1 MESFLYPLLLP
12 PSVVYLERGRTPPVS
27 WECWL
32 LLLLLYLCLR
42 LYRCYCSCCRSTVHD
57 CPSRALLSQR
67 QGNLECLPSFPSF
80 SIPFTIGDPG
90 NRRREREVQFGLI
103 NLHSEPGRRKD
114 VFISS
119 VDGESSVSK
128 ERAEKAEKR
137 EFGFPALEVFLLEA
151 SSGMAHVVFLSLHP
165 KDEMWQCT
173 NVCAFLCQRKGFLV
187 VVSLSTTT
195 CLWNPCL
202 QNLAATHTWWSTCVC
217 RV

>member
-1 MESFLYPLLLP
+1 MCTTWHTLCACERVLRHVEQQQLRKRKQRLVTAGTARELPLWKMGWEGEGEWKVFYI
-12 PSVVYLERGRTPPVS
+12 PSSSPLQSCTSSVGELRLSHGNVGCCYCCCT
-27 WECWL
+27 
-32 LLLLLYLCLR
+32 YLCLR
-42 LYRCYCSCCRSTVHD
+42 LYRCYCNCCRYTVHD

-137 EFGFPALEVFLLEA
+137 EFG
-151 SSGMAHVVFLSLHP
+151 
-165 KDEMWQCT
+165 
-173 NVCAFLCQRKGFLV
+173 
-187 VVSLSTTT
+187 
-195 CLWNPCL
+195 
-202 QNLAATHTWWSTCVC
+202 
-217 RV
+217 